1 VNRFKLGQVVATP
14 GVLAALEAS
23 GESLLDYVERHVS
36 GDWGDLKPEDRREN
50 EFSLK
55 VGLRIISVYKLKTGF
70 TIWVIAE
77 AIRDRRKRGAGGR
90 RWANGKYQSA

>member
-1 VNRFKLGQVVATP
+1 MP
-14 GVLAALEAS
+14 SALEAS

-55 VGLRIISVYKLKTGF
+55 VGRGLCRSTNSRPGSPSGSSLRP
-70 TIWVIAE
+70 
-77 AIRDRRKRGAGGR
+77 IRDRRKTGAGGR

>member
-1 VNRFKLGQVVATP
+1 MP
-14 GVLAALEAS
+14 SALEAS

-55 VGLRIISVYKLKTGF
+55 VGRGLCRSTNSRPGSPSGSSLRPFGIDVREEREGDDGRMESTNQLESKTRPP
-70 TIWVIAE
+70 T
-77 AIRDRRKRGAGGR
+77 
-90 RWANGKYQSA
+90 